1 MIFDSYSFIDCNII
15 TLVFFF
21 SMILDLSSVFL
32 FGTLLGVELLISR
45 TRDVT
50 AVCAFVVI
58 GLIVGIA
65 VSADFLDNKSGLF
78 IIPVQTVLF

>member
-1 MIFDSYSFIDCNII
+1 MLFDFP
-15 TLVFFF
+15 
-21 SMILDLSSVFL
+21 SVFL

-65 VSADFLDNKSGLF
+65 VSADLLHNKSGLF
-78 IIPVQTVLF
+78 IIPVKVVLSR